1 VSARIIAEAGS
12 NHCGRLDLAL
22 ALVDAAADAGADAVK
37 FQLFRAARL
46 YPREAGRAGYL
57 GDPADIAEIVA
68 ALELPEA
75 WLGPLAG
82 RARERGLDL
91 LVTPFDER
99 SADLVDPF
107 VDAFKMASYELTHHP
122 LLRHVA
128 GKGKP
133 VILSTGAATIE
144 EAADALAVLRAAGAP
159 RVTLLQC
166 TAAYPARLETLEVG
180 AMAELRDRLGVPVG
194 LSDHSLDPVIAPV
207 AAVALGA
214 SVIEKHFTLDRGLEG
229 PDHRFALEPGDLA
242 RMVSAVRD
250 AERAVGTGRKRVHED
265 ERELRDFARRTV
277 FALREVEA
285 GDVLRAEDLAVLR
298 RGRHPMGL
306 PPTALAELP
315 GRRARRRLAAH
326 RPVLAADVD

>member
-1 VSARIIAEAGS
+1 VIAEAGS

-22 ALVDAAADAGADAVK
+22 ALVDAAAGAGADAVK
-37 FQLFRAARL
+37 FQLFRAAHL
-46 YPREAGRAGYL
+46 YPREAGRAEYL

-75 WLGPLAG
+75 WLGRLAA
-82 RARERGLDL
+82 RARDRGIDL

-107 VDAFKMASYELTHHP
+107 VGAFKMASYELTHHP

-128 GKGKP
+128 RKGKP
-133 VILSTGAATIE
+133 VILSTGAATLE
-144 EAADALAVLRAAGAP
+144 EAAEALAVLREAGAP
-159 RVTLLQC
+159 HVTLLQC
-166 TAAYPARLETLEVG
+166 TAAYPARLDALEVG
-180 AMAELRDRLGVPVG
+180 AMADLRERLGVPVG
-194 LSDHSLDPVIAPV
+194 LSDHSLDPLIAPV

-214 SVIEKHFTLDRGLEG
+214 SVIEKHVTLDRSLEG
-229 PDHRFALEPGDLA
+229 PDHRFALDPGDLA
-242 RMVSAVRD
+242 TMVRAVRD